1 VLILIQDFSFV
12 LILWDLS
19 YNNTPCISWFIL
31 HSSSAISAGSSLL
44 TDIVITQILT
54 KEKNTKLDSF
64 QITFLVHSKEKSKLS
79 PKSHSNGNKK
89 KYDYYKKKYYIKSE
103 YCKLKVV

>member
-1 VLILIQDFSFV
+1 MPSLPPI

-19 YNNTPCISWFIL
+19 YNNTSCISWFIL

-44 TDIVITQILT
+44 TDIAITQILT

-64 QITFLVHSKEKSKLS
+64 QITFLIHTKEKSKLFS
-79 PKSHSNGNKK
+79 KSYSNGNKK
-89 KYDYYKKKYYIKSE
+89 KYDYYKKKYYIESE